1 MIRVHEIISG
11 SEPLS
16 SQRITLD
23 RIDRVRLAACDLRRS
38 ISFYARVFGFRAT
51 GTQQHGIHRSAAM
64 TATAAAKLEIHE
76 MTGSSVPIP
85 NTLQRWGFVVTD
97 LDWTR
102 QAVWDLGIDIANESG
117 EPDQIYRRQNGRS
130 LYIRDPD
137 SNVIELVEPAT

>member
-1 MIRVHEIISG
+1 
-11 SEPLS
+11 
-16 SQRITLD
+16 
-23 RIDRVRLAACDLRRS
+23 
-38 ISFYARVFGFRAT
+38 
-51 GTQQHGIHRSAAM
+51 M